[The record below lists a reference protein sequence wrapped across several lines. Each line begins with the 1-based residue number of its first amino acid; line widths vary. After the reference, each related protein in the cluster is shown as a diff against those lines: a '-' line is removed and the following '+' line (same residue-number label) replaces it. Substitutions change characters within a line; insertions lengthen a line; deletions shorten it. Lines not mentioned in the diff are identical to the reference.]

1 MACFY
6 EIKPYLIK
14 TGKFHSITQALPFTP
29 KSINNIY
36 ISLYIKTYNV
46 NIFYF
51 TLDKTVFF
59 SINTDTVSLMHIMPA
74 RCLKN
79 PLNRNSR
86 HGINQI
92 ENTLHIKHPVLL
104 NKTTF
109 IVNQTNN
116 RYAYCFFITIYK
128 ITVTAGILLHVRI
141 SYSY

>member
-1 MACFY
+1 M
-6 EIKPYLIK
+6 LIY
-14 TGKFHSITQALPFTP
+14 F
-29 KSINNIY
+29 
-36 ISLYIKTYNV
+36 ISLWIKLY
-46 NIFYF
+46 
-51 TLDKTVFF
+51 FF
-59 SINTDTVSLMHIMPA
+59 SINTDAVSLMHIMLA
-74 RCLKN
+74 RYLKN

-128 ITVTAGILLHVRI
+128 ITVTAGIFITCPYFILLLNIKQLVIRLL
-141 SYSY
+141 

>member
-29 KSINNIY
+29 KNTNNIY

-46 NIFYF
+46 NIFHF

-59 SINTDTVSLMHIMPA
+59 SINTDAVSLMHIMPA
-74 RCLKN
+74 RYLKN

-92 ENTLHIKHPVLL
+92 ENTLHIK
-104 NKTTF
+104 TS
-109 IVNQTNN
+109 
-116 RYAYCFFITIYK
+116 YITE
-128 ITVTAGILLHVRI
+128 
-141 SYSY
+141 